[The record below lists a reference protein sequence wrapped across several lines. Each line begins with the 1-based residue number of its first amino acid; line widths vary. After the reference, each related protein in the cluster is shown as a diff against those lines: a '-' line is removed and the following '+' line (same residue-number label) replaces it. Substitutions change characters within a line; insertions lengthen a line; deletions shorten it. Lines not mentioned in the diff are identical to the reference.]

1 MVSTQKLPILV
12 VGATGQLG
20 SLITKHALTHPNL
33 NVNILIRNPDK
44 NKELVD
50 QIKQSGG
57 NVLIGDVTKPETLKD
72 STKGIHTVISAL
84 IGDDSTVFE
93 GQKHLAEDAVKNGVK
108 RFVPSDISL
117 SADKAKEGEHPFL
130 DSRIKFRK
138 YLETTPVKGLH
149 VTLGVFTQTFF
160 FFMTRLFPGLHYYHN
175 PDQKIDIT
183 TYEDTA
189 KFVAAAVAK
198 PDRVGDLKIHGDAL
212 SINEIAAIYNKVTG
226 KNVKPENR
234 GSIDDLKKNI
244 EELRQKD
251 FFKSILLTYEVF
263 MFDGRGKLDK
273 VDNGEF
279 PEIKPLHLEEYI
291 KANPGSTVFPETQ

>member
-108 RFVPSDISL
+108 RFVPSDFSL
-117 SADKAKEGEHPFL
+117 SVDKAKEGEHPFL

-175 PDQKIDIT
+175 PDQKIDFT

-189 KFVAAAVAK
+189 KFVAAALV
-198 PDRVGDLKIHGDAL
+198 DENRTGDHYFSVNAL
-212 SINEIAAIYNKVTG
+212 TINQIAEIYNQIRGTNVTP
-226 KNVKPENR
+226 KCN
-234 GSIDDLKKNI
+234 GSFEALKGAFGFSKKNDPI
-244 EELRQKD
+244 SLQTNMLAIFQIIYDDRC
-251 FFKSILLTYEVF
+251 S
-263 MFDGRGKLDK
+263 FDKTHQR
-273 VDNGEF
+273 EF
-279 PEIKPLHLEEYI
+279 PDVQTTSL
-291 KANPGSTVFPETQ
+291 